1 MEEKYLRRVVIMSL
15 AGLLFGSLF
24 YIFGLSI
31 QSSIIPG
38 LVNYVIALLL
48 YISSFL
54 VAYNN
59 NKKTRIS
66 ILVYIQFLAI
76 FFILLTTIVTIS
88 QIL

>member
-1 MEEKYLRRVVIMSL
+1 MENDKQRRIIIMSL

-31 QSSIIPG
+31 KSSLLPTF
-38 LVNYVIALLL
+38 VNYLIAILM

-54 VAYNN
+54 AVHNN
-59 NKKTRIS
+59 NKDKTK
-66 ILVYIQFLAI
+66 ILTYIEYLSLFMII
-76 FFILLTTIVTIS
+76 FITVVLIN

>member
-76 FFILLTTIVTIS
+76 FFILLTTVVTIS